1 MLLSKTCGREGA
13 RWKAEKNGQRQ
24 MGLVELTAID
34 RSTQRRRSG
43 ATPDLM
49 YGPSPT
55 MGEEG
60 GKMMVCGQW

>member
-1 MLLSKTCGREGA
+1 MLLSKTLRQRGSKVESR
-13 RWKAEKNGQRQ
+13 KNGQRQ

>member
-1 MLLSKTCGREGA
+1 MESR
-13 RWKAEKNGQRQ
+13 KNGQRQ

-34 RSTQRRRSG
+34 RSTQRRRSE

-55 MGEEG
+55 MGEEE